1 MENFVLVVESY
12 TQQQIAASWRKLKS
26 TLKSDTS
33 PHLHRLQ
40 ECLQE
45 NYLQAIITRYFFEE
59 KKKHK
64 DNG

>member
-12 TQQQIAASWRKLKS
+12 TQQQIAASWRKLKN

-40 ECLQE
+40 ECMQE
-45 NYLQAIITRYFFEE
+45 NYLQAIITRYFL
-59 KKKHK
+59 KKYK